1 MCSYGSPSPEPDAP
15 KDALETVSN
24 DSLVSYSPPA
34 LSPVPVEPYAPVK
47 PAPPEAKG
55 GGRDEMKK
63 HVRRRR
69 SKDKEHRRRRKSRE
83 SPSDGHS
90 SRKKRRRHQ
99 QQGSGSPHGHRTRKG
114 STKRPKKHHQRS
126 SVSSKDKVVP
136 RSYRSPTPDKFHHRR
151 SPSSERGYWQREPA
165 YDDISSPGSPYPP
178 PCRRRSSYNS
188 YNVRSPHSRRTPS
201 PRGRYPYTH
210 SPHRHRSPSPYYCS
224 PGRRSP
230 SPRTSI
236 SPPYKRYRG
245 PPSPLRRRISP
256 RSMRRRRGRGYSPPP
271 REGYRRTSSPD
282 ERVRW
287 IHRSRSPVYSPPR
300 SRGVTGGEGGKLRR
314 DASIEDRKRDAKLT
328 KRGTILWNK
337 SGDEESSKRPD
348 IEDTDSGEPPVA
360 PAPPPAE
367 EKTLPTQQKE
377 QVSTSQPEPA
387 TEAEASEVP
396 PQDKTADERQDQVS
410 SKVVQEAPPLPSD
423 APPPPPPPEE
433 VEKPPLPPVPSLPLF
448 VPPPAMQGDSKAP
461 LDSSSNTPLDHS
473 TDKSQSGSPRKPSV
487 SPISLGSSPTPFS
500 RPLLTQTAAVATPEL
515 PQEPLQ
521 PREHKPRCID
531 AFEIIDQIGE
541 GTYGKVSQGLGL
553 RWEVAI
559 GVSHNHTR
567 PCCLYGNVMCY

>member
-1 MCSYGSPSPEPDAP
+1 
-15 KDALETVSN
+15 
-24 DSLVSYSPPA
+24 
-34 LSPVPVEPYAPVK
+34 
-47 PAPPEAKG
+47 
-55 GGRDEMKK
+55 MKK

-69 SKDKEHRRRRKSRE
+69 SKDKEHRRRRKSRD

-136 RSYRSPTPDKFHHRR
+136 KSYRSPSPDRAHHRR
-151 SPSSERGYWQREPA
+151 SPSSERGHWQREPA

-188 YNVRSPHSRRTPS
+188 YNLRSPHSRRTPS
-201 PRGRYPYTH
+201 PRGRYPHTH
-210 SPHRHRSPSPYYCS
+210 SPYRYRSPSPYYGS

-230 SPRTSI
+230 SPHTSI

-245 PPSPLRRRISP
+245 PPSPFRRRVSP

-271 REGYRRTSSPD
+271 REMYRRTSSPD
-282 ERVRW
+282 ERDRWVRRSRSPNERDRW
-287 IHRSRSPVYSPPR
+287 VHRSRSPAYSPPR
-300 SRGVTGGEGGKLRR
+300 SRGVAGGEGGKPRR
-314 DASIEDRKRDAKLT
+314 DASMEDRKRDAKQT
-328 KRGTILWNK
+328 KRGTISWNK
-337 SGDEESSKRPD
+337 SGDEEGSKRPT
-348 IEDTDSGEPPVA
+348 IEDTDSAEPSV
-360 PAPPPAE
+360 APPPAE
-367 EKTLPTQQKE
+367 DKSQPSQQKD
-377 QVSTSQPEPA
+377 QVSTDTTQPEAA
-387 TEAEASEVP
+387 TETEGREVP
-396 PQDKTADERQDQVS
+396 PQEKTADERQEQVS
-410 SKVVQEAPPLPSD
+410 SEVVQEAPPLPSD

-448 VPPPAMQGDSKAP
+448 VPPPAVQGAP
-461 LDSSSNTPLDHS
+461 LDSSSSTPLDRS
-473 TDKSQSGSPRKPSV
+473 TDKSQSGSPKKPSV
-487 SPISLGSSPTPFS
+487 SPISLGSSPTPYS
-500 RPLLTQTAAVATPEL
+500 RSLSTQTAAVATPEL

-541 GTYGKVSQGLGL
+541 GTYGKVRDWG
-553 RWEVAI
+553 VAMK
-559 GVSHNHTR
+559 GT
-567 PCCLYGNVMCY
+567 GG

>member
-1 MCSYGSPSPEPDAP
+1 
-15 KDALETVSN
+15 
-24 DSLVSYSPPA
+24 
-34 LSPVPVEPYAPVK
+34 
-47 PAPPEAKG
+47 
-55 GGRDEMKK
+55 MKK

-69 SKDKEHRRRRKSRE
+69 SKDKEHRRRRKSRD

-136 RSYRSPTPDKFHHRR
+136 KSYRSPSPDRAHHRR
-151 SPSSERGYWQREPA
+151 SPSSERGHWQREPA

-188 YNVRSPHSRRTPS
+188 YNLRSPHSRRTPS
-201 PRGRYPYTH
+201 PRGRYPHTH
-210 SPHRHRSPSPYYCS
+210 SPYRYRSPSPYYGS

-230 SPRTSI
+230 SPHTSI

-245 PPSPLRRRISP
+245 PPSPFRRRVSP

-271 REGYRRTSSPD
+271 REMYRRTSSPD
-282 ERVRW
+282 ERDRWVRRSRSPNERDRW
-287 IHRSRSPVYSPPR
+287 VHRSRSPVYSPPR
-300 SRGVTGGEGGKLRR
+300 SRGVAGGEGGKPRR
-314 DASIEDRKRDAKLT
+314 DASMEDRKRDAKQT
-328 KRGTILWNK
+328 KRGTISWNK
-337 SGDEESSKRPD
+337 SGDEEGSKRPT
-348 IEDTDSGEPPVA
+348 IEDTDSAEPV
-360 PAPPPAE
+360 APPPAE
-367 EKTLPTQQKE
+367 DKSQPSQQKD
-377 QVSTSQPEPA
+377 QVSTDTTQPEAA
-387 TEAEASEVP
+387 TETEGREVP
-396 PQDKTADERQDQVS
+396 PQEKTADERQEQVS
-410 SKVVQEAPPLPSD
+410 SEVVQEAPPLPSD

-448 VPPPAMQGDSKAP
+448 VPPPAVQGAP
-461 LDSSSNTPLDHS
+461 LDSSSSTPLDRS
-473 TDKSQSGSPRKPSV
+473 TDKSQSGSPKKPSV
-487 SPISLGSSPTPFS
+487 SPISLGSSPTPYS
-500 RPLLTQTAAVATPEL
+500 RSLSTQTAAVATPEL

-541 GTYGKVSQGLGL
+541 GTYGKVRDWG
-553 RWEVAI
+553 VAME
-559 GVSHNHTR
+559 GT
-567 PCCLYGNVMCY
+567 GG